1 MNRNVLTILNP
12 SYGTLISSCN
22 TGSLQYGGIHHT
34 GGLSPKELQREL
46 GGGGHEK
53 HYNASE

>member
-46 GGGGHEK
+46 GGGHEK